1 MSHEQRKVYDAMRME
16 AREKL
21 AGGGKAFDMLPYLMR
36 LRQVCVNP
44 AMFLEDYT
52 GGSGKMDLLKNL
64 IPSYLSEGHRIL
76 IFSQFV
82 KALES
87 VQSTLSALKIPC
99 FFLQG
104 STSVKDRAKMMDS
117 FNNGNGPDVFLIS
130 LKAGGV
136 GLNLTGADTVIHL
149 DPWWNVAAEDQASD
163 RAHRIGQQR
172 NVEIIRLIADNSI
185 EQRVVELQEIK
196 KAVIHEVISDD
207 DGSVTSASLEDIAY
221 ILEDEQGD
229 DEDK

>member
-1 MSHEQRKVYDAMRME
+1 
-16 AREKL
+16 
-21 AGGGKAFDMLPYLMR
+21 
-36 LRQVCVNP
+36 
-44 AMFLEDYT
+44 
-52 GGSGKMDLLKNL
+52 MDLLRTL
-64 IPSYLSEGHRIL
+64 IPSYLGEGHRIL

-87 VQSTLSALKIPC
+87 VESLLSSLKIPC

-104 STSVKDRAKMMDS
+104 STSASDRAKMMDS

-207 DGSVTSASLEDIAY
+207 DGSVTSASLEDIAFV
-221 ILEDEQGD
+221 LD
-229 DEDK
+229 